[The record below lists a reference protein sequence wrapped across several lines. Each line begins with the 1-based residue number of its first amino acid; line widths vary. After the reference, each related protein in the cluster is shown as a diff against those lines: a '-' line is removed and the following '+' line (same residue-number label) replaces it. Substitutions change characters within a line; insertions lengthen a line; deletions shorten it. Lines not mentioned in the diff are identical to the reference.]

1 MAAESSS
8 HSGLRVPRDSIHSS
22 RAQPATDTDAELR
35 LAYPAPSEEPRVD
48 SDHLQRR
55 LLALADPAPASG
67 SAQAEPQRVA
77 LETLLRE
84 LLRAA
89 ARPAPDSGGHGTV
102 LSGRHEVHAR
112 RHLRCRSLDP
122 NATERSPPGTRP
134 GELLADSPLDHRQCT
149 CDQGRHPRFA
159 RALGSAAQ
167 AARRQA
173 RGQRSARIP
182 VSADV
187 MAATLIGRCGHGFI

>member
-89 ARPAPDSGGHGTV
+89 ALPSYLRWIKASAGQGLRLIPVDTV
-102 LSGRHEVHAR
+102 LYFQADTKYTRVVTFDAEALIR
-112 RHLRCRSLDP
+112 TPLKDLRQELDP
-122 NATERSPPGTRP
+122 ASFWPIHRSTIVNAHAIKGVTRDSRGRSVVQLKQRDDK
-134 GELLADSPLDHRQCT
+134 LAVSEAHEYLFRQ
-149 CDQGRHPRFA
+149 
-159 RALGSAAQ
+159 
-167 AARRQA
+167 
-173 RGQRSARIP
+173 
-182 VSADV
+182 
-187 MAATLIGRCGHGFI
+187 M